1 MHADTPTAMTRSL
14 AEARYGSDVRTAFL
28 TGIQAVA
35 RLPLDQRRL
44 DVRASLDTAGFI
56 SGYRGS
62 PLGGLDQELWRNS
75 SQLEEH
81 RIVFQPGI
89 NEDLAATAVWGTQQV
104 GLFPGARHG
113 GVFGMWYG
121 KAPGLD
127 RSTDAIRHANA
138 AGTSPMGGVLAMVG
152 DDHGCKSSTLPAAS
166 EYELRDLGVPVLAPA
181 DVQDVLDF
189 GLAGWAL
196 SRYAGCW
203 AGLIA
208 LTDIMDSALSVEV
221 GLGRHQFVLPP
232 HSEQPHIRLADSP
245 LEQETRLETKLRLA
259 RAFASANQIDR
270 IVAAPSRPRLV
281 VVTAGKAYADV
292 REAFDKLELRSGAAI
307 ADAGI
312 RLIKLGMTWP
322 LDDAWVREFCR
333 GADRILVV
341 EEKRAFIEEQLKAI
355 LFGDPVDV
363 LGKLP
368 RTGLDS
374 QPMDSGLACG
384 FPASGELD
392 VPMIASTLATV
403 LKRVPDT
410 GYLGEVAVTSGAL
423 PDDAKNAK
431 EARQPLY
438 CAGCPHSTSTRVPQG
453 SRAAAGIGCHYM
465 AQWMDRSTATVTHMG
480 AEGVNWIGQA
490 PFTDEQHI
498 FANLGDGTYFHSGIL
513 AIRAAVAAGVNIT
526 YKILLN
532 DAVAMTGGQPVEG
545 GLTVEDIVAQV
556 RAEGVTEVRVVSDDP
571 GRHRTSPVRVVS
583 RRRLDVVQRELKD
596 VPGCSV
602 LVYEQTCA
610 AELRRRRKRGLAP
623 DPDVRVVINDAVCE
637 GCGDCSV
644 QSNCVAVEPL
654 KTEFGTKR
662 TINQSACNKDVS
674 CLDGFCPALVTVSG
688 ARPKARAPVRDVRE
702 RLSDPDIEHESANIL
717 IAGVGGTGI
726 VTVSQLLG
734 TAAHLDGRHVSTL
747 DMTGLAQK
755 GGAVLSHVR
764 ISPAGAPHPPTR
776 IPPVSVDVLIA
787 ADAVTAASRDVLPL
801 ASPQRTNVVLNSHV
815 APTAE
820 FVLRQRDGVD
830 LARLSDRLRHRARH
844 MSTVDADFAS
854 RALFAS
860 TATANVFL
868 LGYAYQTG
876 AIPVTVAAL
885 ERAISLNGVAV
896 SDNLAAFHHGRL
908 AAHLDANPQTEADE
922 QLAMPVAR
930 SEVMQPQRSQTL
942 AERIAA
948 RREFLVDYQN
958 EALARRY
965 DDMIERVRAGASR
978 VRPTGDAL
986 VAAVAESYFKLLAV
1000 KDEYEVARLFSR
1012 RPAGVGLDFAAKLG
1026 DQFDAG
1032 FRTTFHFAP
1041 PFLAPRGANG
1051 RPRKIA
1057 VGGWFA
1063 PVLRLLARLRWLRGT
1078 ALDPFRYTAER
1089 QLEKELV
1096 RTFEADVDTLVDSL
1110 DETNYESWVAI
1121 AKLPAGI
1128 RGFGPVKEVAAR
1140 AAFAERARH
1149 LADVMAEPV
1158 VAPMANGHAGRTRE
1172 EDAAKKRSSEGRRG
1186 DACRRP
1192 PKAARDGTSPS
1203 PTARRSEEGLAG
1215 VFERP

>member
-1 MHADTPTAMTRSL
+1 MHADSPMAMTRPL
-14 AEARYGSDVRTAFL
+14 AEARYGVEARTAFL
-28 TGIQAVA
+28 TGIQALV

-44 DVRASLDTAGFI
+44 DVRAGLDTAGFV

-62 PLGGLDQELWRNS
+62 PLGGFDQELWRNAA
-75 SQLEEH
+75 QLEDH
-81 RIVFQPGI
+81 RVVFQPGV
-89 NEDLAATAVWGTQQV
+89 NEDLAATAVWGSQQV
-104 GLFPGARHG
+104 GLFSGARHA

-138 AGTSPMGGVLAMVG
+138 AGTSPLGGVVAVVG

-203 AGLIA
+203 TGLIA
-208 LTDIMDSALSVEV
+208 LTDVMDSALSVEID
-221 GLGRHQFVLPP
+221 LDRHQFVLPP
-232 HSEQPHIRLADSP
+232 HNDAPHIRLADSP
-245 LEQETRLETKLRLA
+245 VEQEARAETKLRLA
-259 RAFASANQIDR
+259 RAFASANPIDR

-292 REAFDKLELRSGAAI
+292 REALDKLELRSEAAI
-307 ADAGI
+307 AQAGI
-312 RLIKLGMTWP
+312 RLAKLGMTWP
-322 LDDAWVREFCR
+322 LDDERVREFCQ
-333 GADRILVV
+333 GTDRILVV

-355 LFGDPVDV
+355 LFGEPVEIV
-363 LGKLP
+363 GKRP
-368 RTGLDS
+368 WTGLQNCATDT
-374 QPMDSGLACG
+374 G

-392 VPMIASTLATV
+392 VPMIASTLATL
-403 LKRVPDT
+403 LKRVTDT
-410 GYLGEVAVTSGAL
+410 GYLGEVAVTAGAL

-438 CAGCPHSTSTRVPQG
+438 CAGCPHSTSTRVPEG

-526 YKILLN
+526 YKILLT

-545 GLTVEDIVAQV
+545 GLTAADIVAQV
-556 RAEGVTEVRVVSDDP
+556 RAEGVAEVRVVSDDP
-571 GRHRTSPVRVVS
+571 GHHRRSAFPVVS
-583 RRRLDVVQRELKD
+583 RRKFDTVQRELKA
-596 VPGCSV
+596 VPGCTV

-654 KTEFGTKR
+654 ETEFGTKR
-662 TINQSACNKDVS
+662 TINQSACNKDLS

-688 ARPKARAPVRDVRE
+688 TRPKARAPVRDDVRE
-702 RLSDPDIEHESANIL
+702 RLPDPDIERESANIL

-801 ASPQRTNVVLNSHV
+801 ASPQRTTVVLNSHV

-830 LARLSDRLRHRARH
+830 LARLSDRLRHRAKH
-844 MSTVDADFAS
+844 MATVDADSAS

-876 AIPVTVAAL
+876 AIPVSVAAL
-885 ERAISLNGVAV
+885 EQAISQNGVAV
-896 SDNLAAFHHGRL
+896 ADNLGAFHHGRL
-908 AAHLDANPQTEADE
+908 AAHLESKAQTEGDGR
-922 QLAMPVAR
+922 LAAPMAR
-930 SEVMQPQRSQTL
+930 SEVMQPQRSRTL
-942 AERIAA
+942 AERIAV
-948 RREFLVDYQN
+948 RREFLVHYQN

-965 DDMIERVRAGASR
+965 DDMIERVRAAALR

-986 VAAVAESYFKLLAV
+986 VAAAAESYFKLLAV
-1000 KDEYEVARLFSR
+1000 KDEYEVARLFSN

-1026 DQFDAG
+1026 GLFDPG
-1032 FRTTFHFAP
+1032 FNSTFHFAP
-1041 PFLAPRGANG
+1041 PFLARRGDNV

-1057 VGGWFA
+1057 LGGWFA
-1063 PVLRLLARLRWLRGT
+1063 PVLRVLAKLRGLRGT
-1078 ALDPFRYTAER
+1078 ALDPFRHTAER
-1089 QLEKELV
+1089 RLESELV
-1096 RTFEADVDTLVDSL
+1096 RTFEADMVLMVDSL
-1110 DETNYESWVAI
+1110 DETNYESWVAL
-1121 AKLPAGI
+1121 AKLPFGV
-1128 RGFGPVKEVAAR
+1128 RGFGPVKEAAAR
-1140 AAFAERARH
+1140 AARAERARH
-1149 LADVMAEPV
+1149 LADIMAEKV
-1158 VAPMANGHAGRTRE
+1158 SARSANGHAARARE
-1172 EDAAKKRSSEGRRG
+1172 EEPA
-1186 DACRRP
+1186 
-1192 PKAARDGTSPS
+1192 
-1203 PTARRSEEGLAG
+1203 
-1215 VFERP
+1215 

>member
-1 MHADTPTAMTRSL
+1 MLADTPMAMTRSL
-14 AEARYGSDVRTAFL
+14 AEARYGSDARTAFL

-44 DVRASLDTAGFI
+44 DARAGLDTAGFV

-62 PLGGLDQELWRNS
+62 PLGGLDQELWRNA
-75 SQLEEH
+75 SQLEAH
-81 RIVFQPGI
+81 RVVFQPGI

-104 GLFPGARHG
+104 GLFPGARHA

-138 AGTSPMGGVLAMVG
+138 AGTGPLGGVLAVVG
-152 DDHGCKSSTLPAAS
+152 DDHGCKSSTLPCAS

-221 GLGRHQFVLPP
+221 DLDRHPFVLPR
-232 HSEQPHIRLADSP
+232 HSDSDGVHIRLADSP
-245 LEQETRLETKLRLA
+245 VEQEARLETKLRLA
-259 RAFASANQIDR
+259 RAFASANPIDR
-270 IVAAPSRPRLV
+270 IVAAPPRPRLV

-292 REAFDKLELRSGAAI
+292 REALDKLELRSEAAI
-307 ADAGI
+307 AEAGI
-312 RLIKLGMTWP
+312 RLVKLGMTWP
-322 LDDAWVREFCR
+322 LDDERAREFCR
-333 GADRILVV
+333 GTDRILVV

-355 LFGDPVDV
+355 LFGEPVEMV
-363 LGKLP
+363 GKRP
-368 RTGLDS
+368 WAGMENRATDT
-374 QPMDSGLACG
+374 G

-392 VPMIASTLATV
+392 VPMIASTLATL
-403 LKRVPDT
+403 LKRVTDT
-410 GYLGEVAVTSGAL
+410 GYLGEVAVTAGAL
-423 PDDAKNAK
+423 PDDAQNAK
-431 EARQPLY
+431 EARRPLY
-438 CAGCPHSTSTRVPQG
+438 CAGCPHNTSTRVPAD

-465 AQWMDRSTATVTHMG
+465 AQWMDRNTATVTHMG

-545 GLTVEDIVAQV
+545 GLTVEGIVAQV
-556 RAEGVTEVRVVSDDP
+556 RAEGVTDVRVVSDDP
-571 GRHRTSPVRVVS
+571 GRHRTSPVRVES
-583 RRRLDVVQRELKD
+583 RRKLDAVQRELKD

-610 AELRRRRKRGLAP
+610 AELRRRRKRGLAD

-644 QSNCVAVEPL
+644 QSDCVAVEPL
-654 KTEFGTKR
+654 ETEFGTKR
-662 TINQSACNKDVS
+662 TINQSACNKDLS

-688 ARPKARAPVRDVRE
+688 ARSKARSPVRHDIGE
-702 RLSDPDIEHESANIL
+702 TLPDPDIPHESANIL

-776 IPPVSVDVLIA
+776 IPPVSVDMLIA

-801 ASPQRTNVVLNSHV
+801 ASPQRTTVVLNSHV

-844 MSTVDADFAS
+844 MATVDADSAS
-854 RALFAS
+854 RTLFAS

-876 AIPVTVAAL
+876 AIPVSISAL

-908 AAHLDANPQTEADE
+908 AAHLDSSPQTDEAE
-922 QLAMPVAR
+922 KVAMPIAH
-930 SEVMQPQRSQTL
+930 SEVMQPQRSQSL
-942 AERIAA
+942 GERISL
-948 RREFLVDYQN
+948 RRDFLVDYQD

-965 DDMIERVRAGASR
+965 EDMIERVRAAELR
-978 VRPTGDAL
+978 VHPTGDAL
-986 VAAVAESYFKLLAV
+986 VAAAAASYFKLLAV

-1012 RPAGVGLDFAAKLG
+1012 RPAGVELDFEAKLG
-1026 DQFDAG
+1026 GQFEAG

-1041 PFLAPRGANG
+1041 PFLARPGANG

-1063 PVLRLLARLRWLRGT
+1063 PVLRLLAKLRWLRGT
-1078 ALDPFRYTAER
+1078 ALDPFRYSAER
-1089 QLEKELV
+1089 RLEKDLV
-1096 RTFEADVDTLVDSL
+1096 QTFEADVAALVDSL
-1110 DETNYESWVAI
+1110 DETNYGSWVAI
-1121 AKLPAGI
+1121 ARLPAGI
-1128 RGFGPVKEVAAR
+1128 RGFGPVKEAAAR
-1140 AAFAERARH
+1140 AASAERARL
-1149 LADVMAEPV
+1149 LASVMAAPV
-1158 VAPMANGHAGRTRE
+1158 ARMANGHAGRSRE
-1172 EDAAKKRSSEGRRG
+1172 EEAA
-1186 DACRRP
+1186 
-1192 PKAARDGTSPS
+1192 
-1203 PTARRSEEGLAG
+1203 
-1215 VFERP
+1215 

>member
-1 MHADTPTAMTRSL
+1 MLDDTPTAMTRSL
-14 AEARYGSDVRTAFL
+14 AEARYGLAARTAFL

-44 DVRASLDTAGFI
+44 DVRAGNDTAGFV

-75 SQLEEH
+75 AQLEEH
-81 RIVFQPGI
+81 GVVFQPGI

-104 GLFPGARHG
+104 GLFPGARHA

-138 AGTSPMGGVLAMVG
+138 AGTSPLGGVLAVVG
-152 DDHGCKSSTLPAAS
+152 DDHGCKSSTLPCAS

-203 AGLIA
+203 TGLIA

-221 GLGRHQFVLPP
+221 DLDRHRFVLPP
-232 HSEQPHIRLADSP
+232 HDNAGASPSPRHFAARNVHIRLSDSP
-245 LEQETRLETKLRLA
+245 LEQESRLETKLRLA
-259 RAFASANQIDR
+259 RAFASANPIDR
-270 IVAAPSRPRLV
+270 IVTSPSRPRLV

-292 REAFDKLELRSGAAI
+292 REALDKLELRSDEAI

-312 RLIKLGMTWP
+312 RLVKLGMTWP
-322 LDDAWVREFCR
+322 LDGEQVRAFCQ
-333 GADRILVV
+333 GADRVLVV
-341 EEKRAFIEEQLKAI
+341 EEKRAFVEDQLKAI
-355 LFGDPVDV
+355 LFGKPVQV
-363 LGKLP
+363 TGKRP
-368 RTGLDS
+368 PAAPGDGS
-374 QPMDSGLACG
+374 ADGGLAGG

-392 VPMIASTLATV
+392 VPMIAATLAAV
-403 LKRVPDT
+403 LKRVNDT
-410 GYLGEVAVTSGAL
+410 GYLGEVAVASGAL
-423 PDDAKNAK
+423 PDDVLNAK
-431 EARQPLY
+431 DARRPLY
-438 CAGCPHSTSTRVPQG
+438 CAGCPHNTSTRVPQG

-545 GLTVEDIVAQV
+545 GLSVADIVAQV
-556 RAEGVTEVRVVSDDP
+556 RAEGVADVRVVSDDP
-571 GRHRTSPVRVVS
+571 GRHRKRAFPVVP
-583 RRRLDVVQRELKD
+583 RRKLDTVQRELRG
-596 VPGCSV
+596 VPGCTV

-610 AELRRRRKRGLAP
+610 AELRRRRKRGLAR

-654 KTEFGTKR
+654 ETEYGVKR
-662 TINQSACNKDVS
+662 TINQSACNKDLK

-688 ARPKARAPVRDVRE
+688 ARPKARAPVQDDIAE
-702 RLSDPDIEHESANIL
+702 RLPDPVTDTESANIL

-764 ISPAGAPHPPTR
+764 ISPSDAPHPPTR
-776 IPPVSVDVLIA
+776 IPPVSVDLLIA

-801 ASPQRTNVVLNSHV
+801 ASPQRTTVVLNSHV
-815 APTAE
+815 APTSE

-830 LARLSDRLRHRARH
+830 LARLSNRLQNRAKH
-844 MSTVDADFAS
+844 MATLDADAVT

-868 LGYAYQTG
+868 LGYAYQSG
-876 AIPVTVAAL
+876 AIPVSVAAM
-885 ERAISLNGVAV
+885 ERAITLNGVAV
-896 SDNLAAFHHGRL
+896 ADNLKAFHHGRL
-908 AAHLDANPQTEADE
+908 AAHLDSNPTTEE
-922 QLAMPVAR
+922 EGLIAMPTVR
-930 SEVMQPQRSQTL
+930 PDVMQPHRSHTL
-942 AERIAA
+942 ADKIAV
-948 RREFLVDYQN
+948 RRAFLVDYQG
-958 EALARRY
+958 ESLARRY
-965 DDMIERVRAGASR
+965 EQLIERVRAAESG
-978 VRPTGDAL
+978 VHPTEDAL
-986 VAAVAESYFKLLAV
+986 AGAVAESYFKLLAI
-1000 KDEYEVARLFSR
+1000 KDEYEVARLFSK
-1012 RPAGVGLDFAAKLG
+1012 RPAGVALDFAAKLRG
-1026 DQFDAG
+1026 QFDPG
-1032 FRTTFHFAP
+1032 YKTTFHFAP
-1041 PFLAPRGANG
+1041 PLLARRDAND

-1063 PVLRLLARLRWLRGT
+1063 PVLRVLAKLRWLRGT
-1078 ALDPFRYTAER
+1078 PVDPFRYNGDRRLER
-1089 QLEKELV
+1089 ELLL
-1096 RTFEADVDTLVDSL
+1096 TFEADVETIVERLDS
-1110 DETNYESWVAI
+1110 TNHAPCVEL

-1128 RGFGPVKEVAAR
+1128 RGFGPVKEASAR
-1140 AAFAERARH
+1140 AVLAKRERC
-1149 LADVMAEPV
+1149 LADLLAEP
-1158 VAPMANGHAGRTRE
+1158 APTNTENGHAVPPRE
-1172 EDAAKKRSSEGRRG
+1172 TEAA
-1186 DACRRP
+1186 
-1192 PKAARDGTSPS
+1192 
-1203 PTARRSEEGLAG
+1203 
-1215 VFERP
+1215 

>member
-14 AEARYGSDVRTAFL
+14 AEARYGSEARTAFL

-35 RLPLDQRRL
+35 RLPLDRRRL
-44 DVRASLDTAGFI
+44 DARAGLDTAGFI

-75 SQLEEH
+75 PQLEAH
-81 RIVFQPGI
+81 RVVFQPGI

-104 GLFPGARHG
+104 GLFPGARHR

-138 AGTSPMGGVLAMVG
+138 AGTSPLGGVLAVVG
-152 DDHGCKSSTLPAAS
+152 DDHGCKSSTLPCAS

-203 AGLIA
+203 TGLIA

-221 GLGRHQFVLPP
+221 DLRRHQFVLPP
-232 HSEQPHIRLADSP
+232 RSDPDSVHIRLADSP
-245 LEQETRLETKLRLA
+245 VEQEFRMETKLRLA
-259 RAFASANQIDR
+259 RAFASANPIDR
-270 IVAAPSRPRLV
+270 IVAEPSRPRLV
-281 VVTAGKAYADV
+281 LVTAGKAYADV
-292 REAFDKLELRSGAAI
+292 REALDKLELRSEAAI
-307 ADAGI
+307 AQAGI
-312 RLIKLGMTWP
+312 RLVKLGMTWP
-322 LDDAWVREFCR
+322 LDDDRVREFCK
-333 GADRILVV
+333 GAERILVV

-355 LFGDPVDV
+355 LFGGAVEV
-363 LGKLP
+363 VGKRP
-368 RTGLDS
+368 WAEVENRAPDT
-374 QPMDSGLACG
+374 G

-392 VPMIASTLATV
+392 VPMIASTLATL
-403 LKRVPDT
+403 LKRVTDT
-410 GYLGEVAVTSGAL
+410 GYLGEVAVTAGAL
-423 PDDAKNAK
+423 PDDARNAK
-431 EARQPLY
+431 EARQPFY
-438 CAGCPHSTSTRVPQG
+438 CAGCPHNTSTRVPEG

-465 AQWMDRSTATVTHMG
+465 AQWMDRNTATVTHMG

-490 PFTDEQHI
+490 PFTDEPHI

-556 RAEGVTEVRVVSDDP
+556 RAEGVTDVRVVSDDP
-571 GRHRTSPVRVVS
+571 GRHRKSPVRVVS
-583 RRRLDVVQRELKD
+583 RRRLDAVQRELKE

-637 GCGDCSV
+637 GCGDCSI

-654 KTEFGTKR
+654 ETEFGTKR
-662 TINQSACNKDVS
+662 TINQSACNKDLS

-688 ARPKARAPVRDVRE
+688 AVSKARVPARDDIGETVPE
-702 RLSDPDIEHESANIL
+702 PDIQHESANIL

-764 ISPAGAPHPPTR
+764 ISGAGAPHPPTR
-776 IPPVSVDVLIA
+776 IPQVSVDLLIA
-787 ADAVTAASRDVLPL
+787 ADAITAASRDVLPL
-801 ASPQRTNVVLNSHV
+801 ASPQRTTVVLNSHV

-820 FVLRQRDGVD
+820 FVLRQHDGID
-830 LARLSDRLRHRARH
+830 LARLSDRLRHRAKQLA
-844 MSTVDADFAS
+844 TVDADSAS
-854 RALFAS
+854 RTLFAS

-876 AIPVTVAAL
+876 AIPVSVPAL
-885 ERAISLNGVAV
+885 ERAISQNGVAV

-908 AAHLDANPQTEADE
+908 AAHSDSNRRTEGDE
-922 QLAMPVAR
+922 RVEMPMAR
-930 SEVMQPQRSQTL
+930 AEVMQPQRSQTL
-942 AERIAA
+942 AERIAV
-948 RREFLVDYQN
+948 RRDFLVVYQD
-958 EALARRY
+958 EALARRFEH
-965 DDMIERVRAGASR
+965 MIERVRAAESR
-978 VRPTGDAL
+978 VQPTGDVL

-1000 KDEYEVARLFSR
+1000 KDEYEVARLFSK
-1012 RPAGVGLDFAAKLG
+1012 RPAGVGLDFEAKLG
-1026 DQFDAG
+1026 GQFEPG
-1032 FRTTFHFAP
+1032 FKATFHFAP
-1041 PFLAPRGANG
+1041 PFLARRGVNG
-1051 RPRKIA
+1051 RPQKIA

-1063 PVLRLLARLRWLRGT
+1063 PALRLLARLRWLRGT
-1078 ALDPFRYTAER
+1078 ALDPFRYTSER
-1089 QLEKELV
+1089 RLEEDLV
-1096 RTFEADVDTLVDSL
+1096 RTFEADMDTLVDSL
-1110 DETNYESWVAI
+1110 DESSYESWVAI
-1121 AKLPAGI
+1121 AKLPVGI
-1128 RGFGPVKEVAAR
+1128 KGFGPVKEAAAR
-1140 AAFAERARH
+1140 AALADRARH
-1149 LADVMAEPV
+1149 LTDVMAEPA
-1158 VAPMANGHAGRTRE
+1158 VAPTANGHAGRTRE
-1172 EDAAKKRSSEGRRG
+1172 QEAA
-1186 DACRRP
+1186 
-1192 PKAARDGTSPS
+1192 
-1203 PTARRSEEGLAG
+1203 
-1215 VFERP
+1215 

>member
-1 MHADTPTAMTRSL
+1 MHADTPMAMTPSL
-14 AEARYGSDVRTAFL
+14 AEARYGCDVRTAFL
-28 TGIQAVA
+28 TGIQAVS

-44 DVRASLDTAGFI
+44 DERAGLDTAGFI

-75 SQLEEH
+75 SQLEAH
-81 RIVFQPGI
+81 RVVFQPGI

-104 GLFPGARHG
+104 GLFPGARHA

-138 AGTSPMGGVLAMVG
+138 AGTSPLGGVLAVVG

-166 EYELRDLGVPVLAPA
+166 EYELRDLGIPVLAPA

-208 LTDIMDSALSVEV
+208 LTDVMDSALSVEL
-221 GLGRHQFVLPP
+221 GLDRHQFVLPP
-232 HSEQPHIRLADSP
+232 HNDQPHIRLGDSP
-245 LEQETRLETKLRLA
+245 LEQETRLATKLRLA
-259 RAFASANQIDR
+259 RAFASTNSIDR

-292 REAFDKLELRSGAAI
+292 REALDKLELRCETAI
-307 ADAGI
+307 AQAGI
-312 RLIKLGMTWP
+312 RLVKLGMTWP
-322 LDDAWVREFCR
+322 LDDDRVREFCR
-333 GADRILVV
+333 GTDRILVV

-355 LFGDPVDV
+355 LFGEPVEVVGKRPWTGQQDCTTDP
-363 LGKLP
+363 
-368 RTGLDS
+368 
-374 QPMDSGLACG
+374 G

-392 VPMIASTLATV
+392 VPMIASMLARL
-403 LKRVPDT
+403 LKRVTDT
-410 GYLGEVAVTSGAL
+410 GYLGEVAVTAGAL

-438 CAGCPHSTSTRVPQG
+438 CAGCPHNTSTRVPAG

-556 RAEGVTEVRVVSDDP
+556 RAEGVTDVRVVSDDP
-571 GRHRTSPVRVVS
+571 GRHRTSTVRVVS
-583 RRRLDVVQRELKD
+583 RRKLDAVQRELKD

-644 QSNCVAVEPL
+644 QSSCVAVEPL
-654 KTEFGTKR
+654 ETEFGTKR
-662 TINQSACNKDVS
+662 TINQSACNKDLS
-674 CLDGFCPALVTVSG
+674 CLDGLCPALVTVSG
-688 ARPKARAPVRDVRE
+688 ARPKATTPVRNDIGQE
-702 RLSDPDIEHESANIL
+702 LPDPDIDHESANIL

-734 TAAHLDGRHVSTL
+734 TAAHLDGRYVSTL

-755 GGAVLSHVR
+755 GGAVTSHVR
-764 ISPAGAPHPPTR
+764 ISASDAPHPPTR
-776 IPPVSVDVLIA
+776 IPPVSVDMLIA

-801 ASPQRTNVVLNSHV
+801 ASPQRTTVVLNSHV

-844 MSTVDADFAS
+844 MATLDADSAS
-854 RALFAS
+854 RALFGS
-860 TATANVFL
+860 TATANVLL

-876 AIPVTVAAL
+876 AIPVTAAAIQ
-885 ERAISLNGVAV
+885 RAISLNGVAV
-896 SDNLAAFHHGRL
+896 ADNLAAFHQGRL
-908 AAHLDANPQTEADE
+908 AAHLDANPRTGRDE
-922 QLAMPVAR
+922 QIAMPIAR
-930 SEVMQPQRSQTL
+930 PEVMQPQTSQTL
-942 AERIAA
+942 SERIAV
-948 RREFLVDYQN
+948 RRAFLIDYQN

-965 DDMIERVRAGASR
+965 ECMIERVRAAELR
-978 VRPTGDAL
+978 VRPNEDAL
-986 VAAVAESYFKLLAV
+986 VAAVADSYFKLLAV
-1000 KDEYEVARLFSR
+1000 KDEYEVARLFSN
-1012 RPAGVGLDFAAKLG
+1012 RPAGVGLDFEAKLG
-1026 DQFDAG
+1026 GHFEPG
-1032 FRTTFHFAP
+1032 FKTTFHFAP
-1041 PFLAPRGANG
+1041 PFLARRGANG

-1063 PVLRLLARLRWLRGT
+1063 PVLRVLAKLRWLRGT
-1078 ALDPFRYTAER
+1078 PWDPFRYTAER
-1089 QLEKELV
+1089 RLERELV
-1096 RTFEADVDTLVDSL
+1096 LTFEADMETIVDAL
-1110 DETNYESWVAI
+1110 DAANYEACVAL

-1128 RGFGPVKEVAAR
+1128 KGFGPVKETAAR
-1140 AAFAERARH
+1140 VALAERERH
-1149 LADVMAEPV
+1149 LAGAMTAPV
-1158 VAPMANGHAGRTRE
+1158 PARTHNGHSQLTRE
-1172 EDAAKKRSSEGRRG
+1172 EEAA
-1186 DACRRP
+1186 
-1192 PKAARDGTSPS
+1192 
-1203 PTARRSEEGLAG
+1203 
-1215 VFERP
+1215 

>member
-1 MHADTPTAMTRSL
+1 MLDDTSAAMMRSL
-14 AEARYGSDVRTAFL
+14 AEARYGLEARNAFL

-44 DVRASLDTAGFI
+44 DDRTGLDTAGFI

-75 SQLEEH
+75 TQLDAH
-81 RIVFQPGI
+81 RVVFQPGI

-138 AGTSPMGGVLAMVG
+138 AGTSPLGGVLAVVG
-152 DDHGCKSSTLPAAS
+152 DDHGCKSSTLPCAS

-203 AGLIA
+203 TGLVA
-208 LTDIMDSALSVEV
+208 LTDIMDSALTVEV
-221 GLGRHQFVLPP
+221 DLDRHQFVLPP
-232 HSEQPHIRLADSP
+232 HTDQPHMRLGDSP
-245 LEQETRLETKLRLA
+245 LEQEFRLETKLRLA
-259 RAFASANQIDR
+259 RAFASANSIDR
-270 IVAAPSRPRLV
+270 VVASPSRPRLV

-292 REAFDKLELRSGAAI
+292 REAMDKLDLRSEAAI

-312 RLIKLGMTWP
+312 RLVKLGMTWP
-322 LDDAWVREFCR
+322 LDDERVRELCH
-333 GADRILVV
+333 GTDRILVV
-341 EEKRAFIEEQLKAI
+341 EEKRAFIEEQLKVI
-355 LFGDPVDV
+355 LFGDPVEV
-363 LGKLP
+363 LGKRP
-368 RTGLDS
+368 RTGLENGARD
-374 QPMDSGLACG
+374 PGLACG
-384 FPASGELD
+384 FPTSGELD
-392 VPMIASTLATV
+392 VPMIAATLATI
-403 LKRVPDT
+403 LKRVTDT

-423 PDDAKNAK
+423 PDDAQNAK

-438 CAGCPHSTSTRVPQG
+438 CAGCPHNTSTRVPQG

-513 AIRAAVAAGVNIT
+513 AIRAAAAAGVNIT

-556 RAEGVTEVRVVSDDP
+556 RAEGVTDVRVVSDDP

-583 RRRLDVVQRELKD
+583 RRKLDAVQRELKD

-610 AELRRRRKRGLAP
+610 AELRRRRKRGLAE

-654 KTEFGTKR
+654 ETEFGTKR
-662 TINQSACNKDVS
+662 MINQSACNKDLS

-688 ARPKARAPVRDVRE
+688 ARPKARSQVRDDIGE
-702 RLSDPDIEHESANIL
+702 RLRNPVFHGESANIL

-755 GGAVLSHVR
+755 GGAVLGHVR
-764 ISPAGAPHPPTR
+764 ISPADAPHPPTR
-776 IPPVSVDVLIA
+776 IPPVSVDMLIA
-787 ADAVTAASRDVLPL
+787 ADAVTAASRVVLPL
-801 ASPQRTNVVLNSHV
+801 ASPQRTTVILNSHV

-830 LARLSDRLRHRARH
+830 LARMSDRLRHRAKH
-844 MSTVDADFAS
+844 MATLDADSTS

-860 TATANVFL
+860 TATANVLL

-876 AIPVTVAAL
+876 AIPVSVAAM
-885 ERAISLNGVAV
+885 EQAISLNGVAV
-896 SDNLAAFHHGRL
+896 SDNLAAFHYGRL
-908 AAHLDANPQTEADE
+908 AAHLDANPETDAAE
-922 QLAMPVAR
+922 QIAMPSAP
-930 SEVMQPQRSQTL
+930 SEVMQPRRSATL
-942 AERIAA
+942 AERIAV

-965 DDMIERVRAGASR
+965 EQMIERVRAAELR
-978 VRPTGDAL
+978 VHPTGDAL

-1000 KDEYEVARLFSR
+1000 KDEYEVARLFSK
-1012 RPAGVGLDFAAKLG
+1012 RPAGVGLGFAAKLG
-1026 DQFDAG
+1026 GQFDPG
-1032 FRTTFHFAP
+1032 FKTTFHFAP
-1041 PFLAPRGANG
+1041 PFLARRGADG
-1051 RPRKIA
+1051 RPNKIA

-1063 PVLRLLARLRWLRGT
+1063 PVLRLLAKLRWLRGT
-1078 ALDPFRYTAER
+1078 ALDPFRHTAER

-1096 RTFEADVDTLVDSL
+1096 RTFEADMDTLADVL
-1110 DETNYESWVAI
+1110 DEKNYESWVAL

-1128 RGFGPVKEVAAR
+1128 RGFGPVKEAAAQAAR
-1140 AAFAERARH
+1140 AERARH
-1149 LADVMAEPV
+1149 LAAIMSEPLV
-1158 VAPMANGHAGRTRE
+1158 DATANGHAGRARE
-1172 EDAAKKRSSEGRRG
+1172 EEVA
-1186 DACRRP
+1186 
-1192 PKAARDGTSPS
+1192 
-1203 PTARRSEEGLAG
+1203 
-1215 VFERP
+1215 

>member
-1 MHADTPTAMTRSL
+1 MHADTPLAMKRSL
-14 AEARYGSDVRTAFL
+14 AEARYGADVRTAFL

-44 DVRASLDTAGFI
+44 DARVGLDTAGFI

-75 SQLEEH
+75 SQLEAH
-81 RIVFQPGI
+81 RVVFQPGI

-104 GLFPGARHG
+104 GLFPGARHA

-138 AGTSPMGGVLAMVG
+138 AGTSPLGGVLAVVG

-203 AGLIA
+203 TGLIA
-208 LTDIMDSALSVEV
+208 LTDIMDSALSVAV
-221 GLGRHQFVLPP
+221 DLDRHQFVLPP
-232 HSEQPHIRLADSP
+232 HGDQPHIRLGDSP
-245 LEQETRLETKLRLA
+245 VEQETRLETKLRLA
-259 RAFASANQIDR
+259 RAFASANPFDR

-292 REAFDKLELRSGAAI
+292 REALDKLELRSEAAI
-307 ADAGI
+307 AQAGI
-312 RLIKLGMTWP
+312 RLVKLGMTWP
-322 LDDAWVREFCR
+322 LDDDRVREFCQ
-333 GADRILVV
+333 GTDRILVV

-355 LFGDPVDV
+355 LFGESVEV
-363 LGKLP
+363 VGKRR
-368 RTGLDS
+368 RTGLEDCAT
-374 QPMDSGLACG
+374 GTG

-392 VPMIASTLATV
+392 VPMIASTLAML

-423 PDDAKNAK
+423 PDDARNAK

-438 CAGCPHSTSTRVPQG
+438 CAGCPHNTSTRVPEG

-556 RAEGVTEVRVVSDDP
+556 RAEGVADVRVVSDDP
-571 GRHRTSPVRVVS
+571 GRQRSSPVRVES
-583 RRRLDVVQRELKD
+583 RRQLDAVQRELRA

-602 LVYEQTCA
+602 LIYEQTCA
-610 AELRRRRKRGLAP
+610 AELRRRRKRGLAD

-654 KTEFGTKR
+654 ETEFGTKR
-662 TINQSACNKDVS
+662 TINQSACNKDLS

-688 ARPKARAPVRDVRE
+688 ARPKPPAEVPDDIGGRVP
-702 RLSDPDIEHESANIL
+702 DPQPGVESANVL

-764 ISPAGAPHPPTR
+764 ISPSGAPHPPTR
-776 IPPVSVDVLIA
+776 IPQVSVDVLIA

-801 ASPQRTNVVLNSHV
+801 ASPQRTTVVLNSHV

-830 LARLSDRLRHRARH
+830 LARLADRLRHRAKR
-844 MSTVDADFAS
+844 MATVDADSAS

-876 AIPVTVAAL
+876 AIPVSVAAL

-896 SDNLAAFHHGRL
+896 TDNLAAFHHGRL
-908 AAHLDANPQTEADE
+908 AAHLDSNPRAEEGERVATP
-922 QLAMPVAR
+922 MAR
-930 SEVMQPQRSQTL
+930 SEVMQRQRSQTL
-942 AERIAA
+942 ADRIAV

-965 DDMIERVRAGASR
+965 EHMIERVRAAESR
-978 VRPTGDAL
+978 VQETGDAL
-986 VAAVAESYFKLLAV
+986 AAAVADSYFKLLAV
-1000 KDEYEVARLFSR
+1000 KDEYEVARLFSK
-1012 RPAGVGLDFAAKLG
+1012 RPAGVGLDFGTKLG
-1026 DQFDAG
+1026 GQFEPG
-1032 FRTTFHFAP
+1032 FKTTFHFAP
-1041 PFLAPRGANG
+1041 PFLARRGANG

-1063 PVLRLLARLRWLRGT
+1063 PVLRVLAKLRGLRGT
-1078 ALDPFRYTAER
+1078 AFDPFRYAAER
-1089 QLEKELV
+1089 RLEKELI

-1110 DETNYESWVAI
+1110 NGTNYESWVAL

-1128 RGFGPVKEVAAR
+1128 RGFGPVKEAAAR

-1158 VAPMANGHAGRTRE
+1158 AAPTANGHAGRTRE
-1172 EDAAKKRSSEGRRG
+1172 EEAA
-1186 DACRRP
+1186 
-1192 PKAARDGTSPS
+1192 
-1203 PTARRSEEGLAG
+1203 
-1215 VFERP
+1215 

>member
-1 MHADTPTAMTRSL
+1 MHADTPMAMTRSL
-14 AEARYGSDVRTAFL
+14 AEARYGSEVRTAFL

-44 DVRASLDTAGFI
+44 DDRAGLDTAGFV

-62 PLGGLDQELWRNS
+62 PLGGLDQALWRNS
-75 SQLEEH
+75 SQLEAH
-81 RIVFQPGI
+81 RVVFQPGI

-104 GLFPGARHG
+104 GLFPGARHA

-138 AGTSPMGGVLAMVG
+138 AGTSPLGGVVAVVG

-166 EYELRDLGVPVLAPA
+166 EYELRDLGIPVLAPA

-203 AGLIA
+203 TGLIA
-208 LTDIMDSALSVEV
+208 LTDVMDSALSVEV
-221 GLGRHQFVLPP
+221 GLDRHRFVLPP
-232 HSEQPHIRLADSP
+232 HGDATASRPPRDSAARNLQLRRHVVHIRLGDSP
-245 LEQETRLETKLRLA
+245 LEQETRLEMKLRLA
-259 RAFASANQIDR
+259 RAFASANPIDR
-270 IVAAPSRPRLV
+270 IVASPSRPRLV

-292 REAFDKLELRSGAAI
+292 REALDKLELRSEEGI

-312 RLIKLGMTWP
+312 RLVKLGMTWP
-322 LDDAWVREFCR
+322 LDGDRVREFCR
-333 GADRILVV
+333 GTDRILVV

-355 LFGDPVDV
+355 LFGDPVEV
-363 LGKLP
+363 LGKRP
-368 RTGLDS
+368 RTVDTGATD
-374 QPMDSGLACG
+374 PGLACG
-384 FPASGELD
+384 FPQSGELD

-403 LKRVPDT
+403 LKRVTDT
-410 GYLGEVAVTSGAL
+410 GYLGEVAVTAGAL

-438 CAGCPHSTSTRVPQG
+438 CAGCPHNTSTRVPEG

-556 RAEGVTEVRVVSDDP
+556 RAEGVTDVRVVSDDP
-571 GRHRTSPVRVVS
+571 GRHRKSPVRVVS
-583 RRRLDVVQRELKD
+583 RRKLDAVQRELEN

-610 AELRRRRKRGLAP
+610 AELRRRRKRGLAL

-644 QSNCVAVEPL
+644 QSSCVAVEPL
-654 KTEFGTKR
+654 ETEFGTKR
-662 TINQSACNKDVS
+662 TINQSACNKDLK

-688 ARPKARAPVRDVRE
+688 ARPKTPIPVRDDIGE
-702 RLSDPDIEHESANIL
+702 RLPEPDIGPESANIL

-734 TAAHLDGRHVSTL
+734 TAAHLDGRYVSTL

-755 GGAVLSHVR
+755 GGAVTSHVR
-764 ISPAGAPHPPTR
+764 ISASDAPHPPTR
-776 IPPVSVDVLIA
+776 IPPVSVDMLIA

-801 ASPQRTNVVLNSHV
+801 ASPQRTTVVLNSHV

-844 MSTVDADFAS
+844 MATVDADSAS
-854 RALFAS
+854 RALFGS
-860 TATANVFL
+860 TTAANVL
-868 LGYAYQTG
+868 MLGYAYQTG
-876 AIPVTVAAL
+876 AIPVSVAAL

-896 SDNLAAFHHGRL
+896 ADNLAAFHHGRL
-908 AAHLDANPQTEADE
+908 AAHVDSNPQTEGDKHI
-922 QLAMPVAR
+922 AMPIAR
-930 SEVMQPQRSQTL
+930 SEVMQPQRSETL
-942 AERIAA
+942 AERIAV
-948 RREFLVDYQN
+948 RRTFLVDYQD

-965 DDMIERVRAGASR
+965 EQLIERVRVAELR
-978 VRPTGDAL
+978 VHPTENAL
-986 VAAVAESYFKLLAV
+986 VAAVADSYFKLLAV
-1000 KDEYEVARLFSR
+1000 KDEYEVARLFSK
-1012 RPAGVGLDFAAKLG
+1012 RPAGVGLDFATKLG
-1026 DQFDAG
+1026 GQFDPG
-1032 FRTTFHFAP
+1032 FKTTFHFAP
-1041 PFLAPRGANG
+1041 PFLGRRGANG
-1051 RPRKIA
+1051 RPCKIA

-1063 PVLRLLARLRWLRGT
+1063 PVLRVLAKLRWLRGT
-1078 ALDPFRYTAER
+1078 ALDPFRHTAER
-1089 QLEKELV
+1089 RLERELLA
-1096 RTFEADVDTLVDSL
+1096 TFEADMQTLVDVL
-1110 DETNYESWVAI
+1110 DAANYYACVAL

-1128 RGFGPVKEVAAR
+1128 KGFGPVKENTAR
-1140 AAFAERARH
+1140 AALAKRERY
-1149 LADVMAEPV
+1149 LADALAEPV
-1158 VAPMANGHAGRTRE
+1158 SARTQNGHSPRTRE
-1172 EDAAKKRSSEGRRG
+1172 DEAA
-1186 DACRRP
+1186 
-1192 PKAARDGTSPS
+1192 
-1203 PTARRSEEGLAG
+1203 
-1215 VFERP
+1215 